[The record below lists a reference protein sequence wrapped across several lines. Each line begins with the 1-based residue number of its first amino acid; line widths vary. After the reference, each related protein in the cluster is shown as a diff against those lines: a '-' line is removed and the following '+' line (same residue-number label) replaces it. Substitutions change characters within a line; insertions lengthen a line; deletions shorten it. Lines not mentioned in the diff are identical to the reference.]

1 MSGDTIRDW
10 TDALPQK
17 FKKASHGINKQT
29 GLSNLFRAIVLG
41 PSMSGKT
48 NLIFDLLKKTPST
61 YTHLHMI
68 CRNPD
73 QPIFDYLKER
83 LAGHITFYDPMEPPP
98 TVDQIKE
105 NGLQMVII
113 DDFSNDKNLQKNVFS
128 HYFTRG
134 RHKGL
139 STIFLSHSYFATDK
153 MIRLNSE
160 YVMIL
165 RANSKRDLKMVL
177 HDFPIRGVDES
188 GLFRAYQ
195 ECTKDKGQ
203 FLLIN
208 GVEQKLYKNWK
219 GNLDWIQDE
228 KKSSIS

>member
-1 MSGDTIRDW
+1 MSDTIRDW

-17 FKKASHGINKQT
+17 FKKESHGVNSQT
-29 GLSNLFRAIVLG
+29 GISKLFRAIVLG
-41 PSMSGKT
+41 PSYSGKT
-48 NLIFDLLKKTPST
+48 NLIMDLLKKSPAI
-61 YTHLHMI
+61 YTHLHVI
-68 CRNPD
+68 ARNPD
-73 QPIFDYLKER
+73 QSIYDYLKEK

-105 NGLQMVII
+105 NGLQLVVI

-128 HYFTRG
+128 HFFTRG

-139 STIFLSHSYFATDK
+139 STIFLSHSYFSTDK

-195 ECTKDKGQ
+195 ESTAQKGQ
-203 FLLIN
+203 MLNID
-208 GVEQKLYKNWK
+208 GVQQRLYKNWT
-219 GNLDWIQDE
+219 GSFNWIDNE
-228 KKSSIS
+228 KKDSI

>member
-1 MSGDTIRDW
+1 MSSNLIPNW
-10 TDALPQK
+10 TEQLPSK
-17 FKKASHGINKQT
+17 FKKASHGINKET
-29 GLSNLFRAIVLG
+29 GLSKLFRAIVLG
-41 PSMSGKT
+41 PSYSGKT
-48 NLIFDLLKKTPST
+48 NLIFDLLKKSPAI
-61 YTHLHMI
+61 YTHVHI
-68 CRNPD
+68 IARNPD

-105 NGLQMVII
+105 NGLQLVVI
-113 DDFSNDKNLQKNVFS
+113 DDYSNDKMLQKDVFS
-128 HYFTRG
+128 HFFTRG

-165 RANSKRDLKMVL
+165 RANSKRDLKMIL
-177 HDFPIRGVDES
+177 KDFPIRGVDEN

-195 ECTKDKGQ
+195 EATAHKGQ
-203 FLLIN
+203 FILIN
-208 GVEQKLYKNWK
+208 GVQQKIYKNWT
-219 GNLDWIQDE
+219 GTFDWIED
-228 KKSSIS
+228 KK

>member
-1 MSGDTIRDW
+1 MEKVRDW

-17 FKKASHGINKQT
+17 FKKESHGINKQT
-29 GLSNLFRAIVLG
+29 GLSKLFRAIVLG

-48 NLIFDLLKKTPST
+48 NLIFDLLKKSPST
-61 YTHLHMI
+61 YTHCHMI

-73 QPIFDYLKER
+73 QPIFDYLREK
-83 LAGHITFYDPMEPPP
+83 LAGHITFYDPQEPPP

-105 NGLQMVII
+105 NGLQLVII
-113 DDFSNDKNLQKNVFS
+113 DDYSNDKNIQKNVFS

-165 RANSKRDLKMVL
+165 RANSKRDLQMVIR
-177 HDFPIRGVDES
+177 DFPIRGVDEN
-188 GLFRAYQ
+188 GLMKAYQ
-195 ECTKDKGQ
+195 EATAHRGQ
-203 FLLIN
+203 FLLVN
-208 GVEQKLYKNWK
+208 GVQQKLYKNWK
-219 GNLDWIQDE
+219 GSFNWIDE
-228 KKSSIS
+228 

>member
-1 MSGDTIRDW
+1 MSGGEIINW
-10 TDALPQK
+10 TEALPSK
-17 FKKASHGINKQT
+17 FKKASHGINKET
-29 GLSNLFRAIVLG
+29 GLSKLFRAIVLG

-48 NLIFDLLKKTPST
+48 NMIFDLLKKSPAI
-61 YTHLHMI
+61 YTHVHVI
-68 CRNPD
+68 ARNAD

-83 LAGHITFYDPMEPPP
+83 LVGHITFYDPQEPPP

-105 NGLQMVII
+105 NGLQLVVI
-113 DDFSNDKNLQKNVFS
+113 DDYSNDKMLQKNVFS

-177 HDFPIRGVDES
+177 HDFPIRGVDEN

-195 ECTKDKGQ
+195 EATAQRGQ
-203 FLLIN
+203 FLKID
-208 GVEQKLYKNWK
+208 GVQQKLYKNWT
-219 GNLDWIQDE
+219 GSFDWIDD
-228 KKSSIS
+228 KKMR

>member
-1 MSGDTIRDW
+1 MTDSIIDW

-17 FKKASHGINKQT
+17 FKKASHGVNKLT
-29 GLSNLFRAIVLG
+29 GLSKLFRAVVLG

-48 NLIFDLLKKTPST
+48 NMIFDLLKKSPSI
-61 YTHLHMI
+61 YTHVHI
-68 CRNPD
+68 IARNPE
-73 QPIFDYLKER
+73 QPIFDYLREK
-83 LAGHITFYDPMEPPP
+83 LVGHITFYDPTEPPP
-98 TVDQIKE
+98 TVDMIKE
-105 NGLQMVII
+105 NGLQLVVI
-113 DDFSNDKNLQKNVFS
+113 DDYSNDKNLQKNIFS
-128 HYFTRG
+128 HFFTRG

-160 YVMIL
+160 YVFIL

-195 ECTKDKGQ
+195 EATKEKGQ
-203 FLLIN
+203 FLKIDGLQ
-208 GVEQKLYKNWK
+208 QKIFKNW
-219 GNLDWIQDE
+219 NTMFDWIE
-228 KKSSIS
+228 TKKNV